1 MSMSAAEQWQLI
13 AQLEIRRQARE
24 LVESE

>member
-13 AQLEIRRQARE
+13 EQLAARRRARE
-24 LVESE
+24 LAQTE

>member
-13 AQLEIRRQARE
+13 DELGARRKLRE
-24 LVESE
+24 RSAV